1 MKKKGFKRVLGLKKW
16 NRIVSSIV
24 KANRKAKID
33 YDIKDVRKQASEV
46 YKSFKS
52 VPLSK
57 LSQKRINKVKTTL
70 GKPQKSLKTNTIRI
84 LATDVPKDIVDKLT
98 KLSFFQL
105 GDGGGDKFD
114 LTDFNRMFPDVPIL
128 IKTPNNEF
136 KINGLMGGYGSSDLA
151 NFVNSQ
157 LREEYGSKEDYNKL
171 FESSV
176 AIQEKNKLPYIL
188 ITPED
193 LSDKDLNKLL
203 KTKVVFP
210 KKVDIVTKKAIDK
223 VIETE
228 KERKKRL
235 KKEKEAEK
243 KRKKGTIPTTKPKTT
258 TPTKLKKVST
268 KKTERTTDEKE
279 RLGKLRIEEQ
289 KNIIEMVKLGV
300 LSKKEAK
307 TMIMELD
314 NKYGKGGK
322 I

>member
-228 KERKKRL
+228 KERKKR
-235 KKEKEAEK
+235 
-243 KRKKGTIPTTKPKTT
+243 
-258 TPTKLKKVST
+258 
-268 KKTERTTDEKE
+268 
-279 RLGKLRIEEQ
+279 
-289 KNIIEMVKLGV
+289 
-300 LSKKEAK
+300 
-307 TMIMELD
+307 
-314 NKYGKGGK
+314 
-322 I
+322 